1 MLLQDEQYIIKWLSQ
16 YGTLT
21 KTQVIRLLKDKPV
34 STAEKIIRNLKRD
47 MRITDVGGY
56 YLALDEMC
64 KPDQRLIIAV
74 WVLLQFIDQVEPL
87 AHYPAVYPAQ
97 IFFLKENVGYE
108 IVVLYDGEQ
117 HLMRLLQPQD
127 PSKKVTG
134 TAESFFSNPR
144 ITIFCFP
151 TVSYTLFIPEYRKE
165 SHRPTGFPHHSGR
178 GGTAGKQPDLPPPP
192 RQP

>member
-34 STAEKIIRNLKRD
+34 STAEKIIRNLKRN

-108 IVVLYDGEQ
+108 VIVLYEGEE
-117 HLMRLLQPQD
+117 HLLKLLRPEED
-127 PSKKVTG
+127 LKYIIVLPFAGMVSKLK
-134 TAESFFSNPR
+134 
-144 ITIFCFP
+144 
-151 TVSYTLFIPEYRKE
+151 
-165 SHRPTGFPHHSGR
+165 
-178 GGTAGKQPDLPPPP
+178 LPPVPCLFATVDFNGAEEP
-192 RQP
+192 SVTFYAEADADGAE

>member
-21 KTQVIRLLKDKPV
+21 TTQVIRLLKDKPV
-34 STAEKIIRNLKRD
+34 STAEKIIRNLKRN

-117 HLMRLLQPQD
+117 HLMRLLQPQED
-127 PSKKVTG
+127 DLKYIIVVPHISMAQSLYVPKVPCLYATVDFEGREEPHITFNSEEAINSESK
-134 TAESFFSNPR
+134 
-144 ITIFCFP
+144 
-151 TVSYTLFIPEYRKE
+151 
-165 SHRPTGFPHHSGR
+165 
-178 GGTAGKQPDLPPPP
+178 
-192 RQP
+192 

>member
-34 STAEKIIRNLKRD
+34 STAEKIIRNLKRN
-47 MRITDVGGY
+47 MRITDVRGY

-117 HLMRLLQPQD
+117 HLMRLLQPQED
-127 PSKKVTG
+127 DLKYIIVVPHISMAQSLYVPKVPCLYATVDFEGREEPHITFYSEEAVNSESK
-134 TAESFFSNPR
+134 
-144 ITIFCFP
+144 
-151 TVSYTLFIPEYRKE
+151 
-165 SHRPTGFPHHSGR
+165 
-178 GGTAGKQPDLPPPP
+178 
-192 RQP
+192 

>member
-56 YLALDEMC
+56 YLALDEMS

-117 HLMRLLQPQD
+117 HLMRLLQPQED
-127 PSKKVTG
+127 DLKYIIVVPHISMAQSLYVPKAPCLYATVDFEGREEPHITFYSEEAINSESK
-134 TAESFFSNPR
+134 
-144 ITIFCFP
+144 
-151 TVSYTLFIPEYRKE
+151 
-165 SHRPTGFPHHSGR
+165 
-178 GGTAGKQPDLPPPP
+178 
-192 RQP
+192 

>member
-16 YGTLT
+16 YGPLT

-47 MRITDVGGY
+47 MRITDVGGC

-97 IFFLKENVGYE
+97 IFMLKENVGYE

-117 HLMRLLQPQD
+117 HLTRLLQPQED
-127 PSKKVTG
+127 DMKYIIVVPHISMVQSLYLPKVPCLYATVDFEGKEEPNITFYSEEVVNSESK
-134 TAESFFSNPR
+134 
-144 ITIFCFP
+144 
-151 TVSYTLFIPEYRKE
+151 
-165 SHRPTGFPHHSGR
+165 
-178 GGTAGKQPDLPPPP
+178 
-192 RQP
+192 

>member
-47 MRITDVGGY
+47 MQITDVGGY

-74 WVLLQFIDQVEPL
+74 WVLIQFIDQIEPL

-117 HLMRLLQPQD
+117 HLMRLLQPQED
-127 PSKKVTG
+127 DLKYIIVVPHISMAQSLYVPKVPCLYATVDFEGREEPHITFYSEEAVNSESK
-134 TAESFFSNPR
+134 
-144 ITIFCFP
+144 
-151 TVSYTLFIPEYRKE
+151 
-165 SHRPTGFPHHSGR
+165 
-178 GGTAGKQPDLPPPP
+178 
-192 RQP
+192 

>member
-16 YGTLT
+16 YGPLT

-47 MRITDVGGY
+47 MWITDVGGY

-97 IFFLKENVGYE
+97 IFMLKENVGYE

-117 HLMRLLQPQD
+117 HLTRLLQPQED
-127 PSKKVTG
+127 DMKYIIVVPHISMVQSLYLPKVPCLYATVDFEGKEEPNITFYSEEVVNSESK
-134 TAESFFSNPR
+134 
-144 ITIFCFP
+144 
-151 TVSYTLFIPEYRKE
+151 
-165 SHRPTGFPHHSGR
+165 
-178 GGTAGKQPDLPPPP
+178 
-192 RQP
+192 